1 MGILLTSGYN
11 FEGYRIKKYLGFCS
25 GECALGTGFLS
36 SLGAGIADILGSNS
50 TAYKEKLAKAKSM
63 AISELEKS
71 ARSLGANAIIGLDA
85 DYTTFTSDIMGVIVS
100 GTAVMIEKIDADE
113 KLPFSKS
120 VSSGM
125 EGQKE
130 NTTLYFPVINF
141 YPDLP
146 FRLFH
151 TAYDIN
157 TKEIQIFIYSYHGEL
172 HAMNVDIIANTIFGT
187 CYEYTDVNFIDCS
200 FDAGVIKTEKVLLNI
215 PYNQFKVIQS
225 ISVKINC
232 YILDG
237 KTYSLEDGFKI
248 SPLPLKSLLEFR
260 DLYGED
266 VECDFNENA
275 IQWSCMCGHENAENI
290 STCACCGRG
299 KNIYT
304 KVKSTGMINLRN
316 LLPELSELKNCEEIY
331 QYLRNM
337 EEKQECHFPEAVMEK
352 LKGLIKTERMY
363 GNMKREGML
372 FLETYI
378 LENE

>member
-1 MGILLTSGYN
+1 MRILLTSGYN
-11 FEGYRIKKYLGFCS
+11 FEGYRITEYFGFCS

-100 GTAVMIEKIDADE
+100 GTAVMIEKIETDE
-113 KLPFSKS
+113 I
-120 VSSGM
+120 G
-125 EGQKE
+125 EQKE
-130 NTTLYFPVINF
+130 NPAIHFPVINF
-141 YPDLP
+141 YPNLP

-151 TAYDIN
+151 TAYNIS

-200 FDAGVIKTEKVLLNI
+200 FDDGVIKTEKVLLNI

-237 KTYSLEDGFKI
+237 RTYSLEDGFKI

-266 VECDFNENA
+266 VECDFYENA

-290 STCACCGRG
+290 STCSCCGRG
-299 KNIYT
+299 KNIYS
-304 KVKSTGMINLRN
+304 KVKSTGMISLRN

-337 EEKQECHFPEAVMEK
+337 EEKQECHFPEEVMEK
-352 LKGLIKTERMY
+352 LKGLRKTERMY

-378 LENE
+378 SENE